1 MKKCWHH
8 LVSADVISFLLTKK
22 CQKNPKNWR
31 QLEEVQWI
39 IQERCDFLQYW
50 KSQKKQ
56 GITLT
61 LEHTFLEKPQGGSL
75 SLSRVN
81 IINGVFDIGTGINE
95 LKIIAKYI
103 SCVFLNVN
111 LMVQNVI

>member
-1 MKKCWHH
+1 MW
-8 LVSADVISFLLTKK
+8 LLIILKVTKK
-22 CQKNPKNWR
+22 TGHHPNSR
-31 QLEEVQWI
+31 TYI
-39 IQERCDFLQYW
+39 
-50 KSQKKQ
+50 
-56 GITLT
+56 
-61 LEHTFLEKPQGGSL
+61 LEKPQGGSL

>member
-1 MKKCWHH
+1 MTSYNIESHKK
-8 LVSADVISFLLTKK
+8 
-22 CQKNPKNWR
+22 NR
-31 QLEEVQWI
+31 
-39 IQERCDFLQYW
+39 
-50 KSQKKQ
+50 